1 MAKSKQPTTI
11 LGTFEDEDVV
21 GLGIEIPNAAGGLH
35 DALAV
40 DPRILKRGDRVQIV
54 HDCVVTKIRMD
65 PADKKDPQ
73 ALGAVIRVAVLHAD
87 NATFSDSEDVR
98 ALLEAQAIRIEQA
111 KGVIRL
117 PTAEVEA
124 HERGEHASGLV
135 ESCPA
140 CANEKALAEAESQE
154 TPY

>member
-1 MAKSKQPTTI
+1 MAKQKAPTTI
-11 LGTFEDEDVV
+11 LGTFEDENVV
-21 GLGIEIPNAAGGLH
+21 RLGIEIPNASGGLN
-35 DALAV
+35 DALEV
-40 DPRILKRGDRVQIV
+40 DPRLLKRGDRVQIV
-54 HDCVVTKIRMD
+54 HDCVVVKIRYE
-65 PADKKDPQ
+65 PADKTKPEV
-73 ALGAVIRVAVLHAD
+73 LGEVRRVAVLHAD
-87 NATFSDSEDVR
+87 NATFMDSEDVR
-98 ALLEAQAIRIEQA
+98 AQLEAQAVRIEEA
-111 KGVIRL
+111 RGVIRL